1 MAELTVVSPS
11 HLRCRDS
18 SEQSAALSQTNAA
31 TGATKHSI
39 SGYICKTDKLY
50 NAKPSVKLNYDL
62 QTVLMRQTQNQNMKT
77 FRVAFSFSQYK
88 LS

>member
-1 MAELTVVSPS
+1 MAELTAVSPS
-11 HLRCRDS
+11 HPRCRDS

-50 NAKPSVKLNYDL
+50 DAKPSVKLNYDL
-62 QTVLMRQTQNQNMKT
+62 QTVSMCQNKNKT
-77 FRVAFSFSQYK
+77 
-88 LS
+88 

>member
-1 MAELTVVSPS
+1 MAELTAVSPS

-39 SGYICKTDKLY
+39 SGYLCKTDKLY

-62 QTVLMRQTQNQNMKT
+62 QAVNVSKT
-77 FRVAFSFSQYK
+77 KPRHENIQSCFLFQSV
-88 LS
+88 